1 MRLPPLNAIK
11 SIEAAARC
19 GSHVA
24 AARELGVT
32 LARGGI
38 ARDSAASFLAWLADL
53 APPAL
58 RDA

>member
-11 SIEAAARC
+11 SFEAAARC

-32 LARGGI
+32 P
-38 ARDSAASFLAWLADL
+38 AAVSQQVRNLEAFFAKRPVRA
-53 APPAL
+53 AL
-58 RDA
+58 N